1 MGDIKPTA
9 VNEADSVQVLGIVK
23 KKNKRTSK
31 GRATELEKL
40 NKNVCI
46 KRYNV
51 HRPTE
56 VSEEKYKEKDIKP
69 GSYVIHGNVK
79 IYIIEKTKSLLA
91 KREKR
96 KKKHNISIQDFAS
109 SINKH
114 INTQDFA
121 SSNS

>member
-23 KKNKRTSK
+23 KKNKRTSE
-31 GRATELEKL
+31 GRATELIKL

-46 KRYNV
+46 ERYNV

-56 VSEEKYKEKDIKP
+56 VSEEKYKDIKP

-79 IYIIEKTKSLLA
+79 IYIIEETKSLLA
-91 KREKR
+91 KREKKKNPPG
-96 KKKHNISIQDFAS
+96 KKK
-109 SINKH
+109 KKKKKKKK
-114 INTQDFA
+114 
-121 SSNS
+121 